1 MQFILI
7 VLCAIFVGAFLYI
20 ETRKK
25 YVSALIFKG
34 LASVCFVLLG
44 LLCSGGGE
52 VARILVY
59 GLILG
64 CVADVL
70 LNIRFVLKK
79 KELLIYLLGIAVFL
93 AGHIVYLIA
102 ILTISSNWPVC
113 FVIGMILTVFLII
126 WMYKRITTSRKI
138 KIAGAIY
145 LEAIMLLNAVAIGNV
160 IASPGSF
167 TFVFALGTFLFLVS
181 DVLLI
186 LNTFGSDPK
195 RSIRIIHILLYYAGQ
210 VLIALSLKYV

>member
-7 VLCAIFVGAFLYI
+7 VLCAIFVGVFLYI

-126 WMYKRITTSRKI
+126 WMYKRITTSIKI

-160 IASPGSF
+160 IASRGSF
-167 TFVFALGTFLFLVS
+167 TFVFALGTFLFLIS

-186 LNTFGSDPK
+186 LNTFGSNPK

-210 VLIALSLKYV
+210 VLIALSLKFV

>member
-7 VLCAIFVGAFLYI
+7 ALCAAFVGAFLHI
-20 ETRKK
+20 ETKEK
-25 YVSALIFKG
+25 YVSALICKG

-52 VARILVY
+52 AARILVY

-64 CVADVL
+64 CIADVL
-70 LNIRFVLKK
+70 LNIRFVIKK
-79 KELLIYLLGIAVFL
+79 KVQLIYLLGITVFL

-102 ILTISSNWPVC
+102 ILNMSAIQIIC
-113 FVIGMILTVFLII
+113 AVIGMILAIILIK
-126 WMYKRITTSRKI
+126 WMYKRITISRKI

-160 IASPGSF
+160 ISSPGSF
-167 TFVFALGTFLFLVS
+167 TFVFALGTFLFLIS

-210 VLIALSLKYV
+210 VLIALSLKFV